1 MKEVT
6 NMLQATIDNETGL
19 CNVTAKG
26 QFANVLTES
35 STFLTVFIRKYISK
49 YPEFVP
55 DYIGIIKET
64 LDEILEQ
71 SDKEFF
77 GDAEITEY
85 TVDGRL
91 VEFLEDKGQ
100 SKT

>member
-1 MKEVT
+1 
-6 NMLQATIDNETGL
+6 MLQATIDNETGL
-19 CNVTAKG
+19 CNVQAQGDFT
-26 QFANVLTES
+26 NVLTES
-35 STFLTVFIRKYISK
+35 STFLTVFIRKYVSK

-71 SDKEFF
+71 SDEEFF